1 MIEKTLYIGDVHGDF
16 EGMEALAKFV
26 LSEHRDVLRI
36 VVVGD
41 FGFYPNY
48 SKASWYLKSSLS
60 IPVCFLDGN
69 HENHVMLNHDV
80 CLPPTKKSPCFDAL
94 HISRGWVENNILYV
108 GGARTM
114 RRGRLIPGFDHF
126 PEEEIRMSHCIRALD
141 AIENSNINVMV
152 SHDVPESAIQN
163 ILRSP
168 PLADQSR
175 GILERL
181 FTAAAPRLVVSGHH
195 HRHRMFEHR
204 DASFV

>member
-1 MIEKTLYIGDVHGDF
+1 
-16 EGMEALAKFV
+16 
-26 LSEHRDVLRI
+26 
-36 VVVGD
+36 
-41 FGFYPNY
+41 
-48 SKASWYLKSSLS
+48 
-60 IPVCFLDGN
+60 
-69 HENHVMLNHDV
+69 
-80 CLPPTKKSPCFDAL
+80 
-94 HISRGWVENNILYV
+94 
-108 GGARTM
+108 M

-204 DASFV
+204 DASFVSLRNIDCFHFEIVQADRYTDLIGIANECCLIGDNLGRTYEI